1 MELFLLTISLLFF
14 VSILTDKLS
23 SRFGVPSL
31 VLFLLVGML
40 FGTDGLGIDFDN
52 IDLAQSIGTIA
63 LSVILFSGGM
73 DTKLESIHPVAKE
86 GLLLSTIGVL
96 LTAMIEGV
104 LIWLLMKWTHTGV
117 ELALPTAL
125 LMAST
130 MSSTDSA
137 SVFSILRSKGL
148 RLKYHLRPM
157 LELESGS
164 NDPMAAVL
172 TSVMISVVQAGGA
185 PNVWLLILS
194 VVFQLLFGFLMGFF
208 AGKLLVWLMNK
219 VNIENE
225 SLYPILILTS
235 CIFIFAVTNYTSG
248 NAFLA
253 VYIGGLVFGN
263 SKFAHKRSTV
273 NFLDGVTWL
282 CQLSMFLTLGLLV
295 NPHELFQP
303 NVLILGSIASVIM
316 IFISRPAA
324 VFLSLAPFRK
334 LPFNAKTFISWVGL
348 KGASPIL
355 FAILC
360 LAAEVPNARLIFNVV
375 FLCTLISLLLQGM
388 TLSRMATLLGVLE
401 DNEPQLQKV
410 ENFDIDLP
418 EEIKSVTT
426 EIHITEDML
435 QRGNRLMDLGFP
447 QNTLAIMVKR
457 GQQYFVPT
465 GKSILQTDD
474 ALLVITDNEQTLQE
488 TYQQIEN
495 KQNNYKPAFLD
506 DTADFMRE
514 FFAMV
519 KENRKVKKKNLHQK
533 RLQIKEKKKKHKKNQ
548 PNETNT

>member
-519 KENRKVKKKNLHQK
+519 KENRKVKKKNESASEKTTNK
-533 RLQIKEKKKKHKKNQ
+533 RKEEK
-548 PNETNT
+548 T